1 MDKTFYL
8 RVRREGLKVK
18 MEQTDFT
25 DIHGTKFPGIQYRIS
40 LDDTYE
46 VSVIKKHGSY
56 GYDEDLWEVAL
67 CYKSPYYTLVNI
79 EEDLDLT
86 DDVIGWLNE
95 EEVNDWIDTFY
106 DTYCIKEES

>member
-18 MEQTDFT
+18 MEQADFT
-25 DIHGTKFPGIQYRIS
+25 DINGTKFPGIRYKIS

-67 CYKSPYYTLVNI
+67 CYKNLNLLVNI
-79 EEDLDLT
+79 EEYLDLM

-106 DTYCIKEES
+106 ETYYIKEES